1 MAKQLIQHGMV
12 HVYTGNG
19 KGKTTAALGIALRAL
34 GWGARVCN
42 IQFLKGYP
50 EIGEARIAESF
61 QDRFVLKQFILDF
74 SRAIDES
81 KVLERARAANEAM
94 CYAEDIV
101 SSGEFD
107 VVILDE
113 INNAIHYGLIDE
125 ARVLR
130 MIENRPGH
138 AELILTGR
146 DAPSQIIDAADYVTE
161 MVLVKHP
168 FQKGI
173 GARKGIDY

>member
-1 MAKQLIQHGMV
+1 MGKRLIQQGMV

-19 KGKTTAALGIALRAL
+19 KGKTTAALGLALRAL
-34 GWGARVCN
+34 GWGARVCD

-50 EIGEARIAESF
+50 EIGEAKIAESF
-61 QDRFVLKQFILDF
+61 PDRFVLKQFVLDV
-74 SRAIDES
+74 SRAIDEA
-81 KVLERARAANEAM
+81 KVLERAQAANEAM
-94 CYAEDIV
+94 CYAEEVV
-101 SSGEFD
+101 SGGEFD

-113 INNAIHYGLIDE
+113 INNALHYGLIDQ

-130 MIENRPGH
+130 MIEGRPVH
-138 AELILTGR
+138 VELVLTGR
-146 DAPSQIIDAADYVTE
+146 DAPLQIIDAADYVTE

-173 GARKGIDY
+173 GARKGVDY